1 MNALI
6 FLKKQFRKMGQF
18 RAIRDFFDTLLGG
31 ILVFGL
37 RSVQTLAAMD
47 WQLTETFYEFIYRV
61 LLLVIGVELV
71 CTLATHDL
79 RAILE

>member
-1 MNALI
+1 MDTNSRLSSYYKTIAVWIERLLALV
-6 FLKKQFRKMGQF
+6 
-18 RAIRDFFDTLLGG
+18 LLGG
-31 ILVFGL
+31 ILVF
-37 RSVQTLAAMD
+37 D